1 MFFQVVPPGFG
12 FSKKMAKS
20 VSVSQLMTKE
30 VISVRR
36 ETPFLEAVDLMLK
49 NNFNGLPVVAK
60 DNKLVGMLSEY
71 DLTLK
76 GSSIHLPTFL
86 KLLQKFDIYSKDKK
100 FLETDV
106 KKILA
111 MKVKDVMNPSPFS
124 MSENSTLTQAVKIFS
139 EYGDLNP
146 IPIVDKKKRLVGILA
161 RYDIIKLFGSSSAV
175 HKNQKNK
182 RLMDKNVNRFLSDF
196 EKNFLFVSRFRVSH
210 WFLISVIFILI
221 GFAIAFLLII
231 KINLT

>member
-1 MFFQVVPPGFG
+1 
-12 FSKKMAKS
+12 
-20 VSVSQLMTKE
+20 MTKE

>member
-1 MFFQVVPPGFG
+1 
-12 FSKKMAKS
+12 
-20 VSVSQLMTKE
+20 MTKE

-60 DNKLVGMLSEY
+60 GNRLVGMLNEY

-106 KKILA
+106 RKILA
-111 MKVKDVMNPSPFS
+111 MRVQDVMNPSPFS
-124 MSENSTLTQAVKIFS
+124 LGENATLTQAVKVFS
-139 EYGDLNP
+139 EYSDLNP

-161 RYDIIKLFGSSSAV
+161 RYDIIKLFGSSPAV
-175 HKNQKNK
+175 HKNQKNS
-182 RLMDKNVNRFLSDF
+182 RMMDRNVNKFLSDF
-196 EKNFLFVSRFRVSH
+196 ERNFLFVSRFRASH
-210 WFLISVIFILI
+210 WFLISVIFVLI

-231 KINLT
+231 RINLR